1 MLSTTRLSS
10 VAGTPRPLSDLEKG
24 TLLTDLSEI
33 VNANANENSD
43 LFKALKGGGSN
54 FGVVTRFDMQAFD
67 TGLLWGG
74 LVTYTDKVTDKFV
87 NAYHNWTNN
96 IENYVNG
103 SVIPFWSYMPELG
116 GDVILLAYEDITGI
130 EAPPAFDEFMAIDE
144 MIGSTMRIASHKS
157 LTDELE
163 IAEGYR

>member
-1 MLSTTRLSS
+1 M
-10 VAGTPRPLSDLEKG
+10 P
-24 TLLTDLSEI
+24 SEI
-33 VNANANENSD
+33 VNANADENSD

-67 TGLLWGG
+67 VGLFWGG
-74 LVTYTDKVTDKFV
+74 LVTYSANVGDQFV

-103 SVIPFWSYMPELG
+103 SVIPFWSSVPDSDD
-116 GDVILLAYEDITGI
+116 DVIMLAYEDITGI
-130 EAPPAFDEFMAIDE
+130 EAPPAFAEFMAIDQ
-144 MIGSTMRIASHKS
+144 MTGSTMRIGTHKS

-163 IAEGYR
+163 IASGYR